1 MSPQFCHLMNIFLIS
16 RLLFSFSDEPLT
28 HKRVAFMTLLQLA
41 GLSVYQPNL
50 ALAAMTISLIVFNCL
65 FNFLERKGDRINEL
79 RFLSLLVYA
88 VLFSVFFSP
97 WINLDFNR
105 GLLRAL
111 QGLEQYSLLMTPAG
125 GIDWLESGT
134 VLMGLL
140 LVLNE
145 ANLLVRCLFRAFDLI
160 PRNPK
165 VGGGAVVVI
174 DRREYN
180 AGRVIGMLERGIIYI
195 AVLNNQF
202 SAIGLIMA
210 AKGFARFRQ
219 LEERRF
225 AEYVLIGTLLSALLA
240 VLAALVVTALLP

>member
-41 GLSVYQPNL
+41 GLSVYQPNR
-50 ALAAMTISLIVFNCL
+50 ALAAMTISLIVFNSL
-65 FNFLERKGDRINEL
+65 FYFLERKGDRIYEL
-79 RFLSLLVYA
+79 RLFSLLVYT

-111 QGLEQYSLLMTPAG
+111 QGLEQYSLLMTLAG
-125 GIDWLESGT
+125 RIDWLESGT
-134 VLMGLL
+134 LLMGLL

-145 ANLLVRCLFRAFDLI
+145 ANLLVRYLFRVFDLI
-160 PRNPK
+160 PGK
-165 VGGGAVVVI
+165 LDESTKEVVI

-180 AGRVIGMLERGIIYI
+180 AGRVIGMLERAIIYI

-202 SAIGLIMA
+202 SAIGLIVA

-240 VLAALVVTALLP
+240 VLAALAVMALLQ

>member
-1 MSPQFCHLMNIFLIS
+1 
-16 RLLFSFSDEPLT
+16 
-28 HKRVAFMTLLQLA
+28 MTLLQVA

-65 FNFLERKGDRINEL
+65 FYFLERKGDRIYEL
-79 RFLSLLVYA
+79 RLLSLLVYA

-97 WINLDFNR
+97 WINLDLSR

-111 QGLEQYSLLMTPAG
+111 QGLEQYSLLMTLAG
-125 GIDWLESGT
+125 RIDWLESGT

-145 ANLLVRCLFRAFDLI
+145 ANLLVRYLFRVFDLI
-160 PRNPK
+160 PRNLDAS
-165 VGGGAVVVI
+165 GEAVVVI

-180 AGRVIGMLERGIIYI
+180 AGRVIGMLERAIIYI
-195 AVLNNQF
+195 AILNNQF
-202 SAIGLIMA
+202 SAIGLIVA

-240 VLAALVVTALLP
+240 VLAALAVMALLQ

>member
-16 RLLFSFSDEPLT
+16 RLLLSFSDEPLT
-28 HKRVAFMTLLQLA
+28 HKRVAFMTLLQLL

-50 ALAAMTISLIVFNCL
+50 ALAAMTILLIVLNSL
-65 FNFLERKGDRINEL
+65 FYFLERKGDRVYEL
-79 RFLSLLVYA
+79 RLLSLLVYT

-111 QGLEQYSLLMTPAG
+111 QGLEQYSLLMTLAG
-125 GIDWLESGT
+125 RIDWLESGT

-145 ANLLVRCLFRAFDLI
+145 ANLLVRCLFRVFDLI
-160 PRNPK
+160 PRKLDGNSEP
-165 VGGGAVVVI
+165 VPI
-174 DRREYN
+174 DSREYN
-180 AGRVIGMLERGIIYI
+180 AGRVIGMLERAIIYI
-195 AVLNNQF
+195 AVLNDQF
-202 SAIGLIMA
+202 SAIGLIVA

-240 VLAALVVTALLP
+240 VLAALAVMALPQ

>member
-28 HKRVAFMTLLQLA
+28 HKRVAFMTLLQLV

-50 ALAAMTISLIVFNCL
+50 ALAAMTILLIVFNSL
-65 FNFLERKGDRINEL
+65 FYFLERKGDRICEL
-79 RFLSLLVYA
+79 RLLSLLVYT

-111 QGLEQYSLLMTPAG
+111 QGLEQYSLLMTLAG
-125 GIDWLESGT
+125 RIDWLESGT

-145 ANLLVRCLFRAFDLI
+145 ANLLVRYLFRVFDLI
-160 PRNPK
+160 PQK
-165 VGGGAVVVI
+165 LDESSKEVVI

-180 AGRVIGMLERGIIYI
+180 AGRVIGMLERALIYI

-202 SAIGLIMA
+202 SAIGLIVA

-240 VLAALVVTALLP
+240 VLAALAVMALLQ

>member
-1 MSPQFCHLMNIFLIS
+1 MSPQFCHPMNIFLIS

-28 HKRVAFMTLLQLA
+28 HKQVAFMTLLQLV

-50 ALAAMTISLIVFNCL
+50 ALAAMTISLIVFNSL
-65 FNFLERKGDRINEL
+65 FYFLERKGDRIYAL
-79 RFLSLLVYA
+79 RLLSLLVYA

-97 WINLDFNR
+97 WTNLDFNR

-111 QGLEQYSLLMTPAG
+111 QGLDQYSLLITLAG
-125 GIDWLESGT
+125 RIDWLESGT

-145 ANLLVRCLFRAFDLI
+145 ANLLVRYLFRVFDLI
-160 PRNPK
+160 PQK
-165 VGGGAVVVI
+165 QDESSKEVVI

-180 AGRVIGMLERGIIYI
+180 AGRVIGMLERAIIYI

-202 SAIGLIMA
+202 SAIGLIVA

-240 VLAALVVTALLP
+240 VLAALAVMALLP